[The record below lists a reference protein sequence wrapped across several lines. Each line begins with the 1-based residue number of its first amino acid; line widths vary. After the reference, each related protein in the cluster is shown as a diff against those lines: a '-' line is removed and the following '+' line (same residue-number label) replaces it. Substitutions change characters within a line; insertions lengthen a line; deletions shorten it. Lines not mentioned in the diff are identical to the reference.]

1 MVGGMARK
9 PQDLISKL
17 ADAGEEAFQK
27 VTDIPGAARLTQSVN
42 ATRERLDELTKKM
55 RGIDAMEKRIA
66 KLERR
71 LDDLQGKQKATSTR
85 AVAKTTTSSS
95 RKTGSSPKKR
105 TSSTTRKKT

>member
-1 MVGGMARK
+1 MSRR

-17 ADAGEEAFQK
+17 ADAGEEAIQK

-42 ATRERLDELTKKM
+42 ATKERLDELTKKM

-71 LDDLQGKQKATSTR
+71 LDDLQGKQKTASTR
-85 AVAKTTTSSS
+85 AIAKTTTGSSRKKTTGSSSKKTSGSSS
-95 RKTGSSPKKR
+95 RT
-105 TSSTTRKKT
+105 KKT